1 LRDNIKYF
9 NIEPVDIVTQDHF
22 YSTSQDNF
30 YSTSQDNFYSASSN
44 EVDNNIIDQ
53 FRNAAFIPQDHDRN
67 HDQSNYDN
75 IIGIKQ
81 KDIEVHNTNEN
92 IDLIE
97 IYNTVCDMNRN
108 KYQIDSI
115 VNIIGDWKFENNS
128 VYEDSEQTI
137 QTQNKYCSKHCYNV
151 NEAKKLDFQLAQQ
164 LAQWALRKNIKFN
177 ALSDLLT
184 ILRKNNHQFL
194 PQCAK
199 TVLKTPRNTTSLIK
213 NFKAD
218 GEF

>member
-9 NIEPVDIVTQDHF
+9 NIEPVDIVTQD
-22 YSTSQDNF
+22 NF

-44 EVDNNIIDQ
+44 EIDNNIIDQ

-115 VNIIGDWKFENNS
+115 VNVISDWKFENNS

-151 NEAKKLDFQLAQQ
+151 NEVKKLDFQLAQQ
-164 LAQWALRKNIKFN
+164 LAQWALQKNIKLN

-213 NFKAD
+213 NFKAG
-218 GEF
+218 GEFWYHGIL